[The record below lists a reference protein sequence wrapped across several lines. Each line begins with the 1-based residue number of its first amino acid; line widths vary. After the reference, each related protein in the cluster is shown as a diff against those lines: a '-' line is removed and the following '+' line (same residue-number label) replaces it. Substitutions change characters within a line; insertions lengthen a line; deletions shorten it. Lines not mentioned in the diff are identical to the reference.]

1 MIEFIKQHGQTLI
14 EAGGAVIMIGVFA
27 GAFFGGGVLGGG
39 KKFSKW
45 FSAAATMFSKWL
57 YGM

>member
-27 GAFFGGGVLGGG
+27 GAFFGVG
-39 KKFSKW
+39 

>member
-27 GAFFGGGVLGGG
+27 GAFFGGG
-39 KKFSKW
+39 
-45 FSAAATMFSKWL
+45 FSAAAQCFQSGYMECK
-57 YGM
+57 GGCRI